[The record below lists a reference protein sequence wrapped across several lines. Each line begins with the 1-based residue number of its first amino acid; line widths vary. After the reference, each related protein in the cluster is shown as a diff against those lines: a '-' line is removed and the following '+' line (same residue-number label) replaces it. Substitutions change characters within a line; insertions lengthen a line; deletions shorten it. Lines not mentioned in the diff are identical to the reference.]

1 MNDLVCKLAKL
12 IWVFSL
18 SGLFF
23 FAASSSFGQIQRI
36 KAESKTI
43 EGLQQ
48 EKMNLDKKI
57 ARKLKILKKKSAEIS
72 RIKSDKSGNYFRK
85 RKLQS
90 LLQES
95 KEIADQLNRLQAE
108 REKLQN
114 ELNVKTNAFRK
125 FLDAELLATFRT
137 TKRFNNKSPDY
148 KNGVKKLSRL
158 FELRAK
164 YLPQNRAIPDY
175 SGALMPVLIDAQDD
189 SQTVEEKIDMLKD
202 QEDYLHS
209 ISLIMKE
216 KIKTAKEWAGLTQV
230 AGDLL
235 EDIQV
240 QQTRDET
247 IGKANALTTGETRA
261 LGLTAE
267 SDLVKN
273 AGMDQG
279 NILIPVELENIL
291 SLKPEQ
297 LSGQISKLEQ
307 MGKRI
312 RVRADSLAE
321 IIRLHR

>member
-1 MNDLVCKLAKL
+1 M
-12 IWVFSL
+12 
-18 SGLFF
+18 
-23 FAASSSFGQIQRI
+23 
-36 KAESKTI
+36 
-43 EGLQQ
+43 
-48 EKMNLDKKI
+48 
-57 ARKLKILKKKSAEIS
+57 
-72 RIKSDKSGNYFRK
+72 
-85 RKLQS
+85 
-90 LLQES
+90 
-95 KEIADQLNRLQAE
+95 
-108 REKLQN
+108 QN